1 MIFVCLFFF
10 VLFFGLFVF
19 CLFVL
24 FVFCLFVVF
33 FSNEKKGGEHIRMM
47 LSENNGSIKFTYK
60 FIFWGEMEGAD
71 NDDAVSHLKSLN
83 KF

>member
-1 MIFVCLFFF
+1 MIFHQRWLFFSD
-10 VLFFGLFVF
+10 VE
-19 CLFVL
+19 
-24 FVFCLFVVF
+24 
-33 FSNEKKGGEHIRMM
+33 NTA
-47 LSENNGSIKFTYK
+47 ENNGSIKFTYK